1 MKKIGIVGGLAWPST
16 ADYYRMI
23 CTGANAHFRARGHG
37 APLPTPPMAIEH
49 LNMAETRAARGR
61 PDGTGWERFDA
72 ILRGALER
80 LQASACDFAVI
91 ASNTPHARLAAVR
104 EGLDLPV
111 ISIIDA
117 SADEAARLDRPKAL
131 VLGTAVTM
139 RSDLYAQALTAR
151 GIEAN
156 ARLPEDRIDAIQKL
170 IDDEFYA
177 GATPAGRAELLS
189 ICREFAPDRQAT
201 TILLACTELPLAF
214 PDHADDASLAAE
226 GFTFV
231 NTSAAHV
238 KAALAE
244 ALGTS
249 QR

>member
-23 CTGANAHFRARGHG
+23 CAGANAHFRAQGHG

-49 LNMAETRAARGR
+49 LNMAQTRALRGR
-61 PDGTGWERFDA
+61 PDGTGWEEFDA

-80 LQASACDFAVI
+80 LKASGCDFALI
-91 ASNTPHARLAAVR
+91 ASNTPHARLAAVQQ
-104 EGLDLPV
+104 GLDFPV
-111 ISIIDA
+111 ISIIEA
-117 SADEAARLDRPKAL
+117 SANEAARLGRPKAL

-139 RSDLYAQALTAR
+139 RSDLYAQALGAR

-156 ARLPEDRIDAIQKL
+156 ARLPEDRIDAIQRL
-170 IDDEFYA
+170 IDEEFYA
-177 GATPAGRAELLS
+177 GATPAGRAELLA
-189 ICREFAPDRQAT
+189 IYHKFASDPEAT

-214 PDHADDASLAAE
+214 PDHADDASFGAH

-238 KAALAE
+238 KAALRE
-244 ALGTS
+244 ALGVDV
-249 QR
+249 R